1 MENVSIGKYR
11 KMMVMKI
18 QSEEGGEEDG
28 EVGGGKEDLIWEK
41 RKYQNL

>member
-11 KMMVMKI
+11 KMTAMKT

-28 EVGGGKEDLIWEK
+28 EVGGGQEDLIREK
-41 RKYQNL
+41 RKH